1 VILAIQPPHLDG
13 GSETLNDRA
22 QFARASDRS
31 VSGRPPVRHN
41 GDAVARSSDTSWEAR
56 FRRGD
61 RDVIE
66 AVYRETFEVVR
77 RAAGRVLR
85 EPADRD
91 AVVHEVYTQLVSSRR
106 LRDSYQSGGGTAAGG
121 RIAGWLSAIARHR
134 ALDFIRRERRLTDL
148 SALDEVAAAT
158 DPLADFRQDLERFAD
173 RLDPQRR
180 RVLELRFVAGMT
192 QAEAAAQLG
201 MPRSTLEDRE
211 REIKTML
218 EHHLLDDGK
227 RRRALA

>member
-1 VILAIQPPHLDG
+1 
-13 GSETLNDRA
+13 
-22 QFARASDRS
+22 
-31 VSGRPPVRHN
+31 
-41 GDAVARSSDTSWEAR
+41 VARSSDTSWEAR
-56 FRRGD
+56 FLRGD
-61 RDVIE
+61 NDVIE

-106 LRDSYQSGGGTAAGG
+106 LRESYQGGAIG
-121 RIAGWLSAIARHR
+121 GWLAVIARHR
-134 ALDFIRRERRLTDL
+134 ALDFVRRESRLTDL
-148 SALDEVAAAT
+148 SALDEAAADN
-158 DPLADFRQDLERFAD
+158 DPLADFRRELERFAE

-180 RVLELRFVAGMT
+180 RLLQLRFLAGMT

-201 MPRSTLEDRE
+201 MPRTTLEDRE

-218 EHHLLDDGK
+218 QQHLLDETPQP
-227 RRRALA
+227 RRASA